1 MQRFIS
7 LLLSS
12 LLLINT
18 CLAGVACAQDEV
30 VFYHTD
36 NFGTP
41 VAMTDMSGKVV
52 WRADELP
59 FGEQY
64 KTEEISTKNNH
75 RYLGRELDR
84 ETGLIYMGARYL
96 DPATGRFNRPDPVGL
111 VDPATGKINQEILL
125 NPQRQNRYAY
135 ALNNPYRYADL
146 DGNFAFIIAA
156 AVGLWALD
164 AIMPQSTDVPDSM
177 GALDYIDNASIV
189 APAGAIKN
197 VTKLPKVVNALKKMP
212 FSEAKHLMSK
222 WGKGSFDTVADSIR
236 HHAGKHGGD
245 DITKYLRK
253 AASFNKRGAK
263 KKVLDNGVTR
273 WNRKSGEFLIERK
286 GKIVTYGKNN

>member
-111 VDPATGKINQEILL
+111 VDPATGKINQEMLL

-135 ALNNPYRYADL
+135 ALNNPYKYADA
-146 DGNFAFIIAA
+146 DGRSPDILASSDAA
-156 AVGLWALD
+156 AYYTMRADEIGADINTMKGTNRTAQHVQKEAFSQLGA
-164 AIMPQSTDVPDSM
+164 MVSM
-177 GALDYIDNASIV
+177 YGG
-189 APAGAIKN
+189 GAISSTRVPINHKIYGFLE
-197 VTKLPKVVNALKKMP
+197 KLTAPKSLKIY
-212 FSEAKHLMSK
+212 
-222 WGKGSFDTVADSIR
+222 T
-236 HHAGKHGGD
+236 
-245 DITKYLRK
+245 
-253 AASFNKRGAK
+253 
-263 KKVLDNGVTR
+263 
-273 WNRKSGEFLIERK
+273 LIVK
-286 GKIVTYGKNN
+286 

>member
-1 MQRFIS
+1 MHRFIS

-111 VDPATGKINQEILL
+111 VDPATGKINQQMLL

-135 ALNNPYRYADL
+135 ALNNPYRYVDS
-146 DGNFAFIIAA
+146 DGEFAFLIPLAIVSGEALGGLAGHIFGATIVAGIAA
-156 AVGLWALD
+156 WMMNEGDEAEENTSESLGKTDHAKDRINQGKEGD
-164 AIMPQSTDVPDSM
+164 ANRQIGDPNRTVKKGRQFTDSKTGHTVHVK
-177 GALDYIDNASIV
+177 GN
-189 APAGAIKN
+189 
-197 VTKLPKVVNALKKMP
+197 KVVV
-212 FSEAKHLMSK
+212 S
-222 WGKGSFDTVADSIR
+222 DS
-236 HHAGKHGGD
+236 
-245 DITKYLRK
+245 
-253 AASFNKRGAK
+253 
-263 KKVLDNGVTR
+263 
-273 WNRKSGEFLIERK
+273 KSGKQITQF
-286 GKIVTYGKNN
+286 KNSRSNTQKRIKSGRWVP